1 MWECRSAWG
10 QEMGE
15 KPSRGLSC
23 FNSLDPQ
30 SREST
35 GSPERTSGG
44 SNWQGLKASS
54 ETDLMDE
61 GALERNGVLL
71 STEKYRGGHSRSRCS
86 QLHSPRLCLFYS
98 GSLVLGTG

>member
-54 ETDLMDE
+54 ETDLVDE

-71 STEKYRGGHSRSRCS
+71 STEKYRGG
-86 QLHSPRLCLFYS
+86 
-98 GSLVLGTG
+98 GTHGAGAVSSIPHGCVSSILAL